1 MNIGKLGLW
10 ALCDS
15 LTGAETLRLASKM
28 ERLGYG
34 AFWIPE
40 AWGRDPFSHAA
51 YLLSH
56 TERIALATGIANIW
70 SRDTLT
76 MMSCAKTVA
85 ELAGGRFVLGLGVS
99 HKPLVADLRGHDY
112 SRPFT
117 RMKNYVAGLKSAIY
131 NAVPPREEVPIVI
144 AALHPRMLQLA
155 AAETKGTHTYFV
167 PPEHTARARAEMGPQ
182 SWICVEQAVILESDR
197 SKARQAARQYMS
209 FYLPLPN
216 YSRMLKS
223 LGFTDADLAEG
234 GSDRLVDAIV
244 ALGSEDKIRERIAE
258 HFNAGATHVCIQPL
272 RSDGAGVLDER
283 AIEALAP

>member
-1 MNIGKLGLW
+1 MDIGKLGLW
-10 ALCDS
+10 TICDNMNA
-15 LTGAETLRLASKM
+15 AETLRLVRKV

-34 AFWIPE
+34 TFWIPE

-56 TERIALATGIANIW
+56 SDRVALATGIANIW

-112 SRPFT
+112 SKPFT
-117 RMKNYVAGLKSAIY
+117 RMKSYVAGLKSAIY
-131 NAVPPREEVPIVI
+131 KAVPPREEVPIVI

-155 AAETKGTHTYFV
+155 AAETRGTHTYFV
-167 PPEHTARARAEMGPQ
+167 PPAHTARARAEMGPQ
-182 SWICVEQAVILESDR
+182 SWICVEQAVILESDKA
-197 SKARQAARQYMS
+197 KARHAARQYMS

-216 YSRMLKS
+216 YARSLKS
-223 LGFTDADLAEG
+223 LGFTDADIAQG

-244 ALGSEDKIRERIAE
+244 AWGAEDKIRDRIAE
-258 HFNAGATHVCIQPL
+258 HFAAGATHVCIQPL
-272 RSDGAGVLDER
+272 LSDGTGAHDER

>member
-1 MNIGKLGLW
+1 MDIGKLGLW
-10 ALCDS
+10 TICDNMNA
-15 LTGAETLRLASKM
+15 AETLRLVRKV

-34 AFWIPE
+34 TFWIPE

-56 TERIALATGIANIW
+56 SDRVVLATGIANIW

-112 SRPFT
+112 SKPFT
-117 RMKNYVAGLKSAIY
+117 RMKSYVAGLKSAIY
-131 NAVPPREEVPIVI
+131 KAVPPREEVPIVI

-155 AAETKGTHTYFV
+155 AAETRGTHTYFV
-167 PPEHTARARAEMGPQ
+167 PPAHTARARAEMGPQ
-182 SWICVEQAVILESDR
+182 SWICVEQAVILESDKA
-197 SKARQAARQYMS
+197 KARHAARQYMS

-216 YSRMLKS
+216 YARSLKS
-223 LGFTDADLAEG
+223 LGFTDADIAQG

-244 ALGSEDKIRERIAE
+244 AWGAEDKIRDRIAE
-258 HFNAGATHVCIQPL
+258 HFAAGATHVCIQPL
-272 RSDGAGVLDER
+272 LSDGTGALDER

>member
-1 MNIGKLGLW
+1 MDIGKLGLW
-10 ALCDS
+10 TICDNMNA
-15 LTGAETLRLASKM
+15 AETLRLVRKV

-34 AFWIPE
+34 TFWIPE

-56 TERIALATGIANIW
+56 SDRVALATGIANIW

-112 SRPFT
+112 SKPFT
-117 RMKNYVAGLKSAIY
+117 RMKSYVAGLKSAIY
-131 NAVPPREEVPIVI
+131 KAVPPREEVPIVI

-155 AAETKGTHTYFV
+155 AAETRGTHTYFV
-167 PPEHTARARAEMGPQ
+167 PPAHTARARAEMGPQ
-182 SWICVEQAVILESDR
+182 SWICVEQAVILESDKA
-197 SKARQAARQYMS
+197 KARHAARQYMS

-216 YSRMLKS
+216 YARSLKS
-223 LGFTDADLAEG
+223 LGFTDADIAQG

-244 ALGSEDKIRERIAE
+244 AWGAEDKIRDRIAE
-258 HFNAGATHVCIQPL
+258 HFAAGATHVCIQPL
-272 RSDGAGVLDER
+272 LSDGTGALDER

>member
-1 MNIGKLGLW
+1 MDIGKLGLW
-10 ALCDS
+10 AICDKMP
-15 LTGAETLRLASKM
+15 AVETLRLAAKL

-56 TERIALATGIANIW
+56 TEHIALASGIANIW

-85 ELAGGRFVLGLGVS
+85 ELADGRFVLGLGVS

-112 SRPFT
+112 SKPFSYM
-117 RMKNYVAGLKSAIY
+117 RNYLAGLKAAVY
-131 NAVPPREEVPIVI
+131 NAVAPSEEVPIVI
-144 AALHPRMLQLA
+144 AALHPRMIQLA

-167 PPEHTARARAEMGPQ
+167 PPSHTARARAEMGPQ
-182 SWICVEQAVILESDR
+182 PWICVEQVLVLERDEA
-197 SKARQAARQYMS
+197 KARGAARQYMS
-209 FYLPLPN
+209 FYLSLPN
-216 YSRMLKS
+216 YAKNLKS
-223 LGFTDADLAEG
+223 LGFTDTDLAEG

-244 ALGSEDKIRERIAE
+244 AWGSENKIRDRITE
-258 HFNAGATHVCIQPL
+258 HLAAGATHVCIQPL
-272 RSDGAGVLDER
+272 RSDGTGALDDR
-283 AIEALAP
+283 AIEAFAP